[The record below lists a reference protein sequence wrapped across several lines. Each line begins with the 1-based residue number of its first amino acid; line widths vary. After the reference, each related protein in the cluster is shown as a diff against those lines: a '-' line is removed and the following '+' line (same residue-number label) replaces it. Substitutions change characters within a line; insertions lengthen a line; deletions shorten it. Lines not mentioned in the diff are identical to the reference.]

1 LLGRSGLALKLAVF
15 DLENTLIFNEFLPE
29 LAALV
34 GKEDEVAA
42 ITRAGIDG
50 RIDWEEGFR
59 LRARLLKGL
68 THAQILRAARRLRP
82 VPGAQEF
89 VHWLSSQGNKV
100 VVVTGGPR
108 EVAESAVAHFDIDA
122 AFSNEFRYEDG
133 AFTGDVVINVSPRTK
148 GEIVRTLAAKWGVG
162 REDILAFGDG
172 LMDVPLL
179 SEAGTAL
186 GINTDGKLRDHVAFE
201 TDDYQEAHKWLLDKG
216 VLRPANSESND

>member
-1 LLGRSGLALKLAVF
+1 M
-15 DLENTLIFNEFLPE
+15 
-29 LAALV
+29 
-34 GKEDEVAA
+34 
-42 ITRAGIDG
+42 
-50 RIDWEEGFR
+50 
-59 LRARLLKGL
+59 
-68 THAQILRAARRLRP
+68 
-82 VPGAQEF
+82 
-89 VHWLSSQGNKV
+89 
-100 VVVTGGPR
+100 VTGGPR

-133 AFTGDVVINVSPRTK
+133 AFTGDVVISVSPRTK